1 MEMEDNRV
9 YTNAEEFGG
18 ILKCQD
24 DIELSIL
31 YKVMEVGAKDEIK
44 GKMCLRQL
52 IRDHKRP
59 LDGKIHNAYY
69 ARVLVSDPIVYIKEE
84 MVIRFIKKSIGKCL

>member
-31 YKVMEVGAKDEIK
+31 YKVVELGVKDDIEGQK
-44 GKMCLRQL
+44 CLRQL

-69 ARVLVSDPIVYIKEE
+69 ARVLVSEPLVYIKEE
-84 MVIRFIKKSIGKCL
+84 MVLRFIKTNL

>member
-1 MEMEDNRV
+1 MENDYLPVNES
-9 YTNAEEFGG
+9 EEFVG

-24 DIELSIL
+24 DVELSIL
-31 YKVMEVGAKDEIK
+31 YKVVELGIKDEIEGQK
-44 GKMCLRQL
+44 CLRQL

-69 ARVLVSDPIVYIKEE
+69 ARVLISDPLVYIKEE
-84 MVIRFIKKSIGKCL
+84 MVLRFIKTNL

>member
-1 MEMEDNRV
+1 MENDYLPVNDI
-9 YTNAEEFGG
+9 EEFVG

-24 DIELSIL
+24 DVELSIL
-31 YKVMEVGAKDEIK
+31 YKVVELGIKDEIEGQK
-44 GKMCLRQL
+44 CLRQL

-69 ARVLVSDPIVYIKEE
+69 ARVLISDPLVYIKEE
-84 MVIRFIKKSIGKCL
+84 MVLRFIKTNL

>member
-1 MEMEDNRV
+1 MENDYLPVNDI
-9 YTNAEEFGG
+9 EEFVG

-31 YKVMEVGAKDEIK
+31 YKVVELGVKDDIEGQK
-44 GKMCLRQL
+44 CLRQL

-69 ARVLVSDPIVYIKEE
+69 ARVLVSEPLVYIKEE
-84 MVIRFIKKSIGKCL
+84 MVLRFIKTNL

>member
-1 MEMEDNRV
+1 MENDYLPIND
-9 YTNAEEFGG
+9 TDEFVG

-31 YKVMEVGAKDEIK
+31 YKVVEVGVKNEIEGQK
-44 GKMCLRQL
+44 CLRQL

-69 ARVLVSDPIVYIKEE
+69 ARVLVSEPLVYIKEE
-84 MVIRFIKKSIGKCL
+84 MVLRFIKTSIGL

>member
-1 MEMEDNRV
+1 MENDYLPVNDI
-9 YTNAEEFGG
+9 EEFVG

-31 YKVMEVGAKDEIK
+31 YKVVELGVKDDIEGQK
-44 GKMCLRQL
+44 CLRQL

-69 ARVLVSDPIVYIKEE
+69 ARVLVSEPLVYIKEE
-84 MVIRFIKKSIGKCL
+84 MVLRFIKRCIW

>member
-1 MEMEDNRV
+1 MEDNRV
-9 YTNAEEFGG
+9 YTDAEEFVG

-31 YKVMEVGAKDEIK
+31 YKVVELGVKDEIEGQK
-44 GKMCLRQL
+44 CLRQL

-69 ARVLVSDPIVYIKEE
+69 ARVLVSEPLVYIKEE
-84 MVIRFIKKSIGKCL
+84 MGLRFIKRCIW

>member
-1 MEMEDNRV
+1 MEDNRV
-9 YTNAEEFGG
+9 YTDAEEFVG
-18 ILKCQD
+18 ILKCQN

-31 YKVMEVGAKDEIK
+31 YKVVELGVKDEIEGQK
-44 GKMCLRQL
+44 CLRQL

-69 ARVLVSDPIVYIKEE
+69 ARVLVSEPLVYIKEE
-84 MVIRFIKKSIGKCL
+84 MVLRFIKRYIW

>member
-1 MEMEDNRV
+1 MENDYLPVNDI
-9 YTNAEEFGG
+9 EEFVG

-31 YKVMEVGAKDEIK
+31 YKVVELGIKDEIEGQK
-44 GKMCLRQL
+44 CLRQL

-69 ARVLVSDPIVYIKEE
+69 ARVLVSEPLVYIKEE
-84 MVIRFIKKSIGKCL
+84 MVLRFIKTNL